1 MKALTKSIALAS
13 VVAMGLGLSAC
24 DSKQENAAE
33 SQADAVRDS
42 SEAAADAIESQAA
55 NATGAAEDAAEA
67 KADAVRDTGDAK
79 ADKLEDQADKLS
91 APKSN

>member
-1 MKALTKSIALAS
+1 MKTFTKNIALAA
-13 VVAMGLGLSAC
+13 VMAMGLGLAAC

-33 SQADAVRDS
+33 SQADSVRDS

-55 NATGAAEDAAEA
+55 STEDAAET
-67 KADAVRDTGDAK
+67 KADAVREAGEAK
-79 ADKLEDQADKLS
+79 ADKLEDQADKVS